1 MIISQN
7 KDPHDF
13 RGIFFGRLSGL
24 IFKGTLFSYTLIE
37 SNVILGYLLKEK
49 SRTKILIQELKN
61 RLREKLKNIL
71 TSLLKTA
78 NTDCVCWNSLQFFC
92 FFT

>member
-37 SNVILGYLLKEK
+37 SNVIFRISLEGKE
-49 SRTKILIQELKN
+49 
-61 RLREKLKNIL
+61 
-71 TSLLKTA
+71 
-78 NTDCVCWNSLQFFC
+78 
-92 FFT
+92 

>member
-13 RGIFFGRLSGL
+13 RGIFFGRLSGV

-37 SNVILGYLLKEK
+37 SNVIFRISFEGKE
-49 SRTKILIQELKN
+49 
-61 RLREKLKNIL
+61 
-71 TSLLKTA
+71 
-78 NTDCVCWNSLQFFC
+78 
-92 FFT
+92 